1 MQQQYKQDGANYS
14 SDSLNSSH
22 PLNPSHP
29 VHSLHTNSSAS
40 LNYIYNLPLE
50 IVEHVIKQLVATDAT
65 EAFKIVNGLNRF
77 TRYSPFRKAILLDKA
92 NGFDMDFAA
101 ENGLVSLL
109 DWWLYESG
117 LEISQLSFS
126 DKGLE
131 GAVKN
136 NHIPVLDWF
145 YKNGLIKTCVVV
157 DAANFYGSME
167 VLRWIKKRRL
177 PLLCSRSPVDVAYER
192 NMPKV
197 MQWWINES
205 EEPLTWSACPFDM
218 YMNVSKAQNV

>member
-77 TRYSPFRKAILLDKA
+77 TRYSPFRKAILLDKS

-109 DWWLYESG
+109 NWWL
-117 LEISQLSFS
+117 
-126 DKGLE
+126 
-131 GAVKN
+131 
-136 NHIPVLDWF
+136 
-145 YKNGLIKTCVVV
+145 
-157 DAANFYGSME
+157 
-167 VLRWIKKRRL
+167 
-177 PLLCSRSPVDVAYER
+177 
-192 NMPKV
+192 
-197 MQWWINES
+197 
-205 EEPLTWSACPFDM
+205 
-218 YMNVSKAQNV
+218 